1 MKLFNY
7 LIALL
12 FSFLSFVSM
21 AQTAEQVRKDVDK
34 TQVTT
39 LEHGA
44 IPAKCGDFL
53 AQYVKNV
60 DELLALSQRRAKEG
74 DTEEIKTKMKTIDSR
89 MEELSKK
96 MKENVEVFT
105 DTDCSSA
112 WINAQ
117 QKYSAYIQQNM
128 QNFMPKE

>member
-1 MKLFNY
+1 MKLINH
-7 LIALL
+7 LL
-12 FSFLSFVSM
+12 CLTLVSSNSI
-21 AQTAEQVRKDVDK
+21 AQTAEQVRKDIDK
-34 TQVTT
+34 TEVTAI
-39 LEHGA
+39 EHGA
-44 IPAKCGDFL
+44 VPAKCGDFL
-53 AQYVKNV
+53 AEYVKTV

-74 DTEEIKTKMKTIDSR
+74 DKEEIKTKMKAIDVK
-89 MEELSKK
+89 MEALSKK

-128 QNFMPKE
+128 GTFMHNE